1 MENELEGYLK
11 DLLQDMKHAIDQEDE
26 TITVSSKDVSKVTR
40 LINRNKRRDSLLV
53 QRERCQEL
61 FERKYIAYREMLVFI
76 YELLEEENPLKR
88 DLKCF
93 LQEEQ
98 GDVTFNEKQ
107 EEQQ

>member
-1 MENELEGYLK
+1 MHENELDTFLK
-11 DLLQDMKHAIDQEDE
+11 DLLQDMKYALDEEDQV
-26 TITVSSKDVSKVTR
+26 ITVSSKDVNKVTR

-76 YELLEEENPLKR
+76 YELLEEENTLKR
-88 DLKCF
+88 DLKCS

-98 GDVTFNEKQ
+98 GDFTFEENEG
-107 EEQQ
+107 E